1 MKTGDE
7 ASVAKTINARSG
19 QVYNCDD
26 KLAKELDMFLLR
38 SAYFLLTIKV
48 PSPDF
53 EISAKEYVFFLALS
67 LCFSTKIANLANL
80 TNSSKEETSQ
90 K

>member
-1 MKTGDE
+1 MRHGLHIQILPDRKIVAINMETGDE

-38 SAYFLLTIKV
+38 SAYFLAQLKL
-48 PSPDF
+48 
-53 EISAKEYVFFLALS
+53 KR
-67 LCFSTKIANLANL
+67 
-80 TNSSKEETSQ
+80 
-90 K
+90 

>member
-1 MKTGDE
+1 METGDE

-19 QVYNCDD
+19 QVYNRDD

-53 EISAKEYVFFLALS
+53 EISTKEYVFFWHYHYVSEL
-67 LCFSTKIANLANL
+67 NLPI
-80 TNSSKEETSQ
+80 
-90 K
+90 

>member
-19 QVYNCDD
+19 QVYNRDD

-53 EISAKEYVFFLALS
+53 EISAKEYVFFFWHYHYVSVL
-67 LCFSTKIANLANL
+67 NLPI
-80 TNSSKEETSQ
+80 
-90 K
+90 

>member
-1 MKTGDE
+1 MKTDE
-7 ASVAKTINARSG
+7 ARVAKTINARSG
-19 QVYNCDD
+19 QVYNRDD

-53 EISAKEYVFFLALS
+53 EISAKEYAFFWNYHHVSEL
-67 LCFSTKIANLANL
+67 NLPI
-80 TNSSKEETSQ
+80 
-90 K
+90 

>member
-1 MKTGDE
+1 MKTDE
-7 ASVAKTINARSG
+7 ARVAKTINARSG
-19 QVYNCDD
+19 QVYNRDD

-53 EISAKEYVFFLALS
+53 EISAKEYVFFLGTS
-67 LCFSTKIANLANL
+67 LCFSTKLANLANL
-80 TNSSKEETSQ
+80 TNSSN
-90 K
+90 

>member
-19 QVYNCDD
+19 QVYNRDD

-38 SAYFLLTIKV
+38 SAYFLLTNKV
-48 PSPDF
+48 RSSDF
-53 EISAKEYVFFLALS
+53 EISAKEYFFWHYHYVSVL
-67 LCFSTKIANLANL
+67 NLPI
-80 TNSSKEETSQ
+80 
-90 K
+90 

>member
-1 MKTGDE
+1 MNMKTGDE

-38 SAYFLLTIKV
+38 SAYFLAQLKL
-48 PSPDF
+48 
-53 EISAKEYVFFLALS
+53 KR
-67 LCFSTKIANLANL
+67 
-80 TNSSKEETSQ
+80 
-90 K
+90 

>member
-19 QVYNCDD
+19 QVYNRDD

-53 EISAKEYVFFLALS
+53 EISAKEYVFFLHYYYYVDWVICLDPQGYVKGRKAR
-67 LCFSTKIANLANL
+67 
-80 TNSSKEETSQ
+80 
-90 K
+90 

>member
-1 MKTGDE
+1 METGDE

-26 KLAKELDMFLLR
+26 KLAKELDMSLLR

-53 EISAKEYVFFLALS
+53 EISAKEYVFFWHYHFVSELN
-67 LCFSTKIANLANL
+67 FNLANL
-80 TNSSKEETSQ
+80 TNSSKEE
-90 K
+90 KE

>member
-1 MKTGDE
+1 MDRKIVAINMKTGDE

-38 SAYFLLTIKV
+38 SAYFLAQLKL
-48 PSPDF
+48 
-53 EISAKEYVFFLALS
+53 KR
-67 LCFSTKIANLANL
+67 
-80 TNSSKEETSQ
+80 
-90 K
+90 